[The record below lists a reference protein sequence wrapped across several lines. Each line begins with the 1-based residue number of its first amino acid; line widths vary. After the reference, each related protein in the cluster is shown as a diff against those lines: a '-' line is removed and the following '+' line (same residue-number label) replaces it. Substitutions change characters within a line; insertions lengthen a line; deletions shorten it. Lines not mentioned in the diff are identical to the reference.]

1 MTFIAASL
9 PARASRINNLIAL
22 FLVLLT
28 AGCSNI
34 VSLTRDEPISEDYT
48 KRTSGAYVDDGF
60 IETKTEVNLKKVD
73 SRFKKAQ
80 VRVDSY
86 NGVVLLT
93 GNVPESDMRD
103 LASDTVKKIRKV
115 RSVHNELKV
124 SPPKSFSTRIGDGWL
139 KSKIATRLLFHR
151 NIKSSRYHV
160 VVNDGVI
167 YLMGLSTRKNADLV
181 VAAVQ
186 QSYGVQK
193 IVRAFE
199 YID

>member
-1 MTFIAASL
+1 MTFIAVSL
-9 PARASRINNLIAL
+9 PARASRTINLIAL